1 MAQIVKRPRVLLDI
15 EEHAGFIFGDNMEA
29 GLRFPEAC
37 DATFERLLER
47 PFIGSARR
55 FKHSELSGL
64 RLWPVQGFLNHLVF
78 YFVREDGI
86 EIIRVLHGAQD
97 LESLLANEA

>member
-1 MAQIVKRPRVLLDI
+1 MLLDI

-37 DATFERLLER
+37 DATFERLLEM
-47 PFIGSARR
+47 PLIGSARR

-64 RLWPVQGFLNHLVF
+64 RLWPVEGFPKHLVF

-97 LESLLANEA
+97 IESILEGEA